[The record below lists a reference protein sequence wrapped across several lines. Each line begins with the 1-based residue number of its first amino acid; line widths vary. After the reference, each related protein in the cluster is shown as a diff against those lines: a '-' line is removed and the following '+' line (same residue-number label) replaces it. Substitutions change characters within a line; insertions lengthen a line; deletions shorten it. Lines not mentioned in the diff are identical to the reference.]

1 MKATEENTQHVNA
14 VEARGKKANS
24 APAPHPFG
32 SSSPH
37 TASSGLFG
45 NLAHLKLIRHLWIYI
60 LLISGSVVF
69 IWPFLW
75 MATTSLKLDREVFM
89 ENLSLWPQAPE
100 PAVKS
105 PYVDERYFDGFP
117 DHPRMEDLLPAL
129 EAYLRDLDYP
139 WPTEL
144 DREILIKQ
152 TARGVFN
159 RLVQLIPPESLSDSS
174 LDVLKAEALSKIND
188 EIVQRVVDQIRR
200 HLSIGRLV
208 LRSYDFAEDE
218 VVSASNVESSW
229 KLGGNALGQLVSRKT
244 GTPKAPIQT
253 DLHYDF
259 SKGDLVEL
267 HGSFTTT
274 FPIDRLHRIQL
285 SLGSDNTWHK
295 VDMQVEMKGA
305 LYRSDE
311 SRFLSD
317 FFDGRLIDWQEP
329 GPDDRALKAK
339 IWTHLRE
346 VARGSEYLDDPHKI
360 KITLQLQKNTSLGA
374 WWAKFK
380 RNYALVLDHIPF
392 WRYVGTSLF
401 LVILNIVCTL
411 FSCSLVAYSFARLQW
426 PGRGFCFTLML
437 ATMMIPSQVTM
448 IPNFLIMRN
457 LGLYNTLF
465 PLWIDNLFAG
475 AFNVFLLR
483 QFLKGIPRD
492 LEDAARIDGCGFLR
506 VYWHIMLPLIKPTLA
521 AIAIFTFMS
530 TWNDFMGPLIY
541 LSDQR
546 LYPLSFGLY
555 ALNVEEGG
563 SMGIMMAAALL
574 MTLPIITIFFFAQR
588 YFIQGITL
596 TGMKG

>member
-1 MKATEENTQHVNA
+1 MKATEENTQQGDA
-14 VEARGKKANS
+14 VEGKVAS
-24 APAPHPFG
+24 ATPAPVPRLG
-32 SSSPH
+32 SNSTDAARSSQ
-37 TASSGLFG
+37 AG
-45 NLAHLKLIRHLWIYI
+45 NLARLRFLRHLWIYI

-89 ENLSLWPQAPE
+89 ENLSLWPQTPE
-100 PAVKS
+100 PVLKS

-117 DHPRMEDLLPAL
+117 DHPRMKDLLPAL
-129 EAYLRDLDYP
+129 ESYLHELDYP
-139 WPTEL
+139 WPPEL
-144 DREILIKQ
+144 DRDILIKQ
-152 TARGVFN
+152 TTRGVFQ
-159 RLVQLIPPESLSDSS
+159 RLVQLIPPESWKNSS
-174 LDVLKAEALSKIND
+174 KDALKLEALSKINR
-188 EIVQRVVDQIRR
+188 EIIQRVVGQIRR
-200 HLSIGRLV
+200 HLSVGRLV

-218 VVSASNVESSW
+218 VVSSENVESSW
-229 KLGGNALGQLVSRKT
+229 SLGGGNAQAQLVSRKT
-244 GTPKAPIQT
+244 GVPKAPTQT
-253 DLHYDF
+253 ALQYDF
-259 SKGDLVEL
+259 SRGDLVEL
-267 HGSFTTT
+267 QGTFTTS
-274 FPIDRLHRIQL
+274 FPINRLHRIQL

-339 IWTHLRE
+339 TWTHLRE
-346 VARGSEYLDDPHKI
+346 VARGSQYLNEPNKI
-360 KITLQLQKNTSLGA
+360 KITLQLRKNTALGA